1 MDRSGECRRIC
12 PFQYRRTIHYP
23 LSPTCNKTVLK
34 DDLAEVKWK
43 DSLNESRLTLSL
55 HANFD
60 NFNNLSFQLGAE
72 RNSGGEADLQDCL
85 GTLHLVLYVE
95 IKDISDVR
103 TGCGV
108 RASMWT
114 CFHRAVVFDPCCVD
128 MQSLLV
134 GSTSD
139 VAAEISGKCG
149 MTKATEIIG
158 LRSCG
163 AVNPWGFRCYCAFMY
178 LWTVADNEGCRH
190 FRHKCSRCDYLRG
203 Q

>member
-1 MDRSGECRRIC
+1 MDRSGERRRIC
-12 PFQYRRTIHYP
+12 PFQYRRTHSLP
-23 LSPTCNKTVLK
+23 SLALSPTCNKTVLK

-108 RASMWT
+108 RASM
-114 CFHRAVVFDPCCVD
+114 
-128 MQSLLV
+128 
-134 GSTSD
+134 
-139 VAAEISGKCG
+139 
-149 MTKATEIIG
+149 
-158 LRSCG
+158 
-163 AVNPWGFRCYCAFMY
+163 
-178 LWTVADNEGCRH
+178 
-190 FRHKCSRCDYLRG
+190 
-203 Q
+203 